1 MRYFLTING
10 YLFGFFLIL
19 SLLPHEGNFFM
30 RSIYSLSVLAI
41 VFFLPGWNIITLTST
56 ILKKTF
62 SFIEFITLSIA
73 TSFIIPSL
81 LLVIEHQNFH
91 VLFPSLPFI
100 NSILIFLTT
109 AVFLRW
115 NESEHPPF
123 DIPKK
128 NEEIFSLKL
137 LSAGA
142 LLYLSVMGSMVT
154 AYYPL
159 PDLDPYYWISQAR
172 DYFTQ
177 GRIPTFSE
185 SRPLFLSF
193 TYLFGIAAHIDLYAF
208 FKYLLPILS
217 ALLVFPTALIAS
229 NFRHPLQKAVIFLF
243 PFTSGIVIIFL
254 AESIP
259 QAIASILAFFIVALA
274 IHSKFSPDRFFFFFT
289 GATILL
295 GYFFH
300 EALIIPLIAWLI
312 STIFSFR
319 STLFHLARRHSLT
332 ILLIAIIV
340 LPYLTHIGQYAFNI
354 SSILARNFSNIHP
367 NFLFPQEYIN
377 VDGNAMGWGDLLGV
391 AKYYLFYV
399 GPALLLLF
407 CVIPFIKK
415 SAWGRYFLS
424 PEGRFL
430 SLTFFL
436 FFLIAEILPRAIGM
450 AFLPDRAWI
459 FGGVFAL
466 TFFPLLF
473 ETHIGKNKYLL
484 ILFLIG
490 FSLNIGGALHINN
503 LKKYII
509 TNEQLL
515 SAEWIKSKLPEN
527 RVMFTI
533 ESARLLSFFSN
544 SSVISV
550 KDPNFLFDET
560 SFEKEFQSRANP
572 FSEADQ
578 KKTVESL
585 KAAVGSF
592 DTENTMTNIQDTRAI
607 LNQLEQIEQ
616 AKSANEK
623 ILQEKR
629 PHYIYYAA
637 PSEKNPYI
645 DRPYMKKVKSSENKF
660 LFSQFPNRF
669 TNIYSDEKN
678 HIYIWKII
686 Q

>member
-1 MRYFLTING
+1 MRHFLTING
-10 YLFGFFLIL
+10 VLFGFFLLI
-19 SLLPHEGNFFM
+19 SILPHEGSFFM
-30 RSIYSLSVLAI
+30 RSLYSISSLSI
-41 VFFLPGWNIITLTST
+41 VFFLSGWNTLTLLSA

-62 SFIEFITLSIA
+62 SLLEFLTLLSVLVL
-73 TSFIIPSL
+73 IIPAL
-81 LLVIEHQNFH
+81 ILVIEYQNFH
-91 VLFPSLPFI
+91 LLFPTLPIINSFFLFLTGIAFLKWNKVTSLPFDVPEKI
-100 NSILIFLTT
+100 EQKLT
-109 AVFLRW
+109 
-115 NESEHPPF
+115 
-123 DIPKK
+123 
-128 NEEIFSLKL
+128 LKL
-137 LSAGA
+137 IGAGTI
-142 LLYLSVMGSMVT
+142 LYTAVMGSMVT

-159 PDLDPYYWISQAR
+159 PDLDPYYWLSQAR

-185 SRPLFLSF
+185 SRPFFISF

-208 FKYLLPILS
+208 FKYLLPLLS

-229 NFRHPLQKAVIFLF
+229 NFRHPLQKAVVFLF
-243 PFTSGIVIIFL
+243 PFTSGIIIIFL

-259 QAIASILAFFIVALA
+259 QALASILAFFIVALA
-274 IHSKFSPDRFFFFFT
+274 IHSKFSSNRFFFFFT
-289 GATILL
+289 GVTILL

-312 STIFSFR
+312 SASFSFR
-319 STLFHLARRHSLT
+319 TTLFHLARRHSLT
-332 ILLIAIIV
+332 IILIAIIV
-340 LPYLTHIGQYAFNI
+340 LPYFTHIGQYAFNI
-354 SSILARNFSNIHP
+354 TNTLARNFSNIHP

-399 GPALLLLF
+399 GPALFLLF
-407 CVIPFIKK
+407 SVIPFIKK
-415 SAWGRYFLS
+415 SVWSRYFLS

-436 FFLIAEILPRAIGM
+436 FFLIAEIFPRAIGM

-473 ETHIGKNKYLL
+473 ETHIGKNRYLL

-490 FSLNIGGALHINN
+490 FSLNIGGALYINN

-509 TNEQLL
+509 TNEQLA
-515 SAEWIKSKLPEN
+515 SAEWIKSKLPGN
-527 RVMFTI
+527 RVIFTI
-533 ESARLLSFFSN
+533 ESGRLLSFFSN
-544 SSVISV
+544 SSVIQV
-550 KDPNFLFDET
+550 RDPNFLFDET
-560 SFEKEFQSRANP
+560 SFEKEFQVRANP

-578 KKTVESL
+578 KKALELLKIAVE
-585 KAAVGSF
+585 SF
-592 DTENTMTNIQDTRAI
+592 DTENAMANIHDTRAI
-607 LNQLEQIEQ
+607 LNQLELIEQ

-623 ILQEKR
+623 MLQEKR

-645 DRPYMKKVKSSENKF
+645 DRPYMKKVKNNEDQF
-660 LFSQFPNRF
+660 IFSRFPDRF
-669 TNIYSDEKN
+669 TKIFSDEKN
-678 HIYIWKII
+678 HIYIWKIL
-686 Q
+686 

>member
-1 MRYFLTING
+1 
-10 YLFGFFLIL
+10 
-19 SLLPHEGNFFM
+19 M
-30 RSIYSLSVLAI
+30 RSAYSLSALSI
-41 VFFLPGWNIITLTST
+41 VFFLPGWNIITLAST
-56 ILKKTF
+56 ILSKTF
-62 SFIEFITLSIA
+62 SFIEFLTLSIA
-73 TSFIIPSL
+73 VSFIIPAL

-91 VLFPSLPFI
+91 ILFPALPFI
-100 NSILIFLTT
+100 NSVLIFLAT
-109 AVFLRW
+109 ATFLRW
-115 NESEHPPF
+115 NKSGHLSF

-137 LSAGA
+137 LGAGA
-142 LLYLSVMGSMVT
+142 LLYLSIMGSMVT

-177 GRIPTFSE
+177 GRVPTFSE
-185 SRPLFLSF
+185 SRPLFLSL
-193 TYLFGIAAHIDLYAF
+193 TYLFGVAAHVDLYAF

-217 ALLVFPTALIAS
+217 TLLVFPTALIAG
-229 NFRHPLQKAVIFLF
+229 NFRHPLQKAVTFLF

-259 QAIASILAFFIVALA
+259 QALASMLAFFIAAFA
-274 IHSKFSPDRFFFFFT
+274 IHSKFSPDRFFFFFA

-312 STIFSFR
+312 SAIVSFHT
-319 STLFHLARRHSLT
+319 SIFHLARRHSLT
-332 ILLIAIIV
+332 ILLLAIIV
-340 LPYLTHIGQYAFNI
+340 LPYFAHIGQYAFNI
-354 SSILARNFSNIHP
+354 GNVLAKNFSNIHP

-407 CVIPFIKK
+407 ATLPFIKK
-415 SAWGRYFLS
+415 SAWSRYLLS

-430 SLTFFL
+430 SLAFLL
-436 FFLIAEILPRAIGM
+436 FFLIAEIFPRAIGM

-484 ILFLIG
+484 MLFLVG
-490 FSLNIGGALHINN
+490 FSLNIGGALHINS

-509 TNEQLL
+509 TDEQLL

-533 ESARLLSFFSN
+533 ESARLLSFFSS

-560 SFEKEFQSRANP
+560 SFEKEFQVRANP

-578 KKTVESL
+578 KKAVESL
-585 KAAVGSF
+585 KIIVGSF
-592 DTENTMTNIQDTRAI
+592 DTQSTAANIQGTRAI
-607 LNQLEQIEQ
+607 LNQLELIEQ
-616 AKSANEK
+616 AKSADEK
-623 ILQEKR
+623 MKQEKK
-629 PHYIYYAA
+629 PHYVYYAA

-645 DRPYMKKVKSSENKF
+645 DRPYMKKVKNNEDQF
-660 LFSQFPNRF
+660 IFSRFPDRF
-669 TNIYSDEKN
+669 AKIYSDEKN
-678 HIYIWKII
+678 HIYIWKIL